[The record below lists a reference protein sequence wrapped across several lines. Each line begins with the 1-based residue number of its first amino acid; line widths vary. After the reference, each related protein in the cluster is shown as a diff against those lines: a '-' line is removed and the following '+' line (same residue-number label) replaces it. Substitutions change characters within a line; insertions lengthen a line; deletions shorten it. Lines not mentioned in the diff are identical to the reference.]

1 MVREN
6 LNVTLKCV
14 AKGYPKPTIRWRRED
29 GKPIE
34 FEDWQSKK
42 IRKIDP
48 RKSRTD
54 PDHTVSLMI
63 TSSHAHFR
71 S

>member
-34 FEDWQSKK
+34 FADWQEKK
-42 IRKIDP
+42 IRQIDP
-48 RKSRTD
+48 RKPTSR
-54 PDHTVSLMI
+54 PE
-63 TSSHAHFR
+63 R
-71 S
+71 